1 MEVTAFVLG
10 TKEELEN
17 KHEKASTGVQKKL
30 YKENANIYLPYLDF
44 KRINKRAGEATHLSL
59 P

>member
-1 MEVTAFVLG
+1 MQVIAFVLAK
-10 TKEELEN
+10 KEELEN

-30 YKENANIYLPYLDF
+30 HQENATSYLPYLDF
-44 KRINKRAGEATHLSL
+44 KRIKKRAGEATHLSL